1 MYYFNIEYIL
11 MEKGKSKYY
20 LVKEL
25 PTSYTV
31 INKMI
36 AQQMTGVKFET
47 LHKICKLLD
56 CRPNDLL
63 VEKREYQKCKKI
75 VDKRKN
81 I

>member
-1 MYYFNIEYIL
+1 MYYLNIEYML
-11 MEKGKSKYY
+11 MVRAKSKYY

-36 AQQMTGVKFET
+36 SQKMTGVKFET
-47 LHKICKLLD
+47 LYKLCKLLD
-56 CRPNDLL
+56 CRPDDLL
-63 VEKREYQKCKKI
+63 VEKREYQRCKKI

-81 I
+81 L

>member
-1 MYYFNIEYIL
+1 MYYLNIEYIL
-11 MEKGKSKYY
+11 MTTGKSKYY

-36 AQQMTGVKFET
+36 NQKMSGVKFET
-47 LHKICKLLD
+47 LHKICKLLG
-56 CRPNDLL
+56 CKPNDLL
-63 VEKREYQKCKKI
+63 VEKREYQRCKKM

-81 I
+81 V